1 MTGIFTPAY
10 SVSKRTGSDGSPGL
24 LHEESRGSLEDL
36 HVFAQLPVLPAQ
48 RRQLLPLG
56 AGQPAITAAPGIAFG
71 LADPLSDRGLG
82 QVEVPSDLPDRPVAP
97 TAQLDDLGLE
107 LGRERPA
114 RPRLAA
120 FHALHDGH
128 PPRGTT
134 PDVGVRQTGSG
145 PQPLSLARSSGRSA
159 SCCWT
164 MGRSGVELTACA
176 IRADS

>member
-36 HVFAQLPVLPAQ
+36 HVFAQPPVLPAQ

-56 AGQPAITAAPGIAFG
+56 AGQPAITAATSIAFG

-82 QVEVPSDLPDRPVAP
+82 QVEVPSDLPNRPVAP

-107 LGRERPA
+107 LRRERPA

-128 PPRGTT
+128 PPRGST
-134 PDVGVRQTGSG
+134 PDVGCPSNRVRPTVRNH
-145 PQPLSLARSSGRSA
+145 PL
-159 SCCWT
+159 
-164 MGRSGVELTACA
+164 
-176 IRADS
+176 

>member
-71 LADPLSDRGLG
+71 LAHPLPDRGLG
-82 QVEVPSDLPDRPVAP
+82 QVEVVGDLPDRAVTAL
-97 TAQLDDLGLE
+97 AQLDDLGLE

-120 FHALHDGH
+120 FHAFHDGH
-128 PPRGTT
+128 PPRGA
-134 PDVGVRQTGSG
+134 PLMLGVRQTGSG
-145 PQPLSLARSSGRSA
+145 PVIPSLLSGA
-159 SCCWT
+159 
-164 MGRSGVELTACA
+164 
-176 IRADS
+176 